1 MPHARQGSPGSISVS
16 DARRVARWIPW
27 RSSQIRAGRGSP
39 GDLRRSERDGGSL
52 LIVRAGDRYMVL
64 PLLSC
69 VDLRG
74 TISPSSEKEVIP
86 CPGQADPGQRVTARS
101 ASITPM
107 RGSPDPLITAGSGRS
122 AGSHT
127 DLYARLRIGV
137 PVGTLSPAYRT
148 RLSPLVRIR
157 GKQESHGWCS
167 GHVGNSVGIPP
178 SYGPAAG
185 PICAPWHAPLKMIPS
200 LPDRTRTRQAAPLVP
215 ARGGSPGPWPRGL
228 VSVGRPWVGG
238 VPVWVRPPP
247 GPLAPWPPIRAG
259 GPSLSLPGDGGA
271 IFSKEAMP

>member
-1 MPHARQGSPGSISVS
+1 MIAALHTLPHGCRM
-16 DARRVARWIPW
+16 R
-27 RSSQIRAGRGSP
+27 GREIFGV
-39 GDLRRSERDGGSL
+39 ERDGGSL

-148 RLSPLVRIR
+148 RHSPLVRIR

-185 PICAPWHAPLKMIPS
+185 PICAPWHAPFEDDPQ
-200 LPDRTRTRQAAPLVP
+200 PTRQDKDKTSGP
-215 ARGGSPGPWPRGL
+215 PGPGSRGIA
-228 VSVGRPWVGG
+228 
-238 VPVWVRPPP
+238 
-247 GPLAPWPPIRAG
+247 GPLAPWPGVRWAAVGWWCSGVGAAAPRPP
-259 GPSLSLPGDGGA
+259 GPVAAHTGRGA
-271 IFSKEAMP
+271 VLVSAR